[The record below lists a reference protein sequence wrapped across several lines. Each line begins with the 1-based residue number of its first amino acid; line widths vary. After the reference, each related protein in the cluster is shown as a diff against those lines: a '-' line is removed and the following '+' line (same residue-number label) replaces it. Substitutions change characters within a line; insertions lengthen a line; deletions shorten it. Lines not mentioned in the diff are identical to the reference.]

1 MFDPILRIQNVLDTP
16 VVIRLHSKLVFI
28 KQWVIIKHLIV
39 VIKGDENSR
48 HIINCL
54 LVDTLKNHMFSL
66 SSTHIIYIRLYIFMT
81 VHPNLLHNLLVPQFI
96 KDPIT

>member
-39 VIKGDENSR
+39 VI
-48 HIINCL
+48 
-54 LVDTLKNHMFSL
+54 
-66 SSTHIIYIRLYIFMT
+66 
-81 VHPNLLHNLLVPQFI
+81 
-96 KDPIT
+96 